1 MLTRATPPL
10 HEHDVNEPHPRR
22 WAGLAILLLA
32 AFMNLMDVTIVNVA
46 LPSLQTG
53 FDASTSEIEWVVA
66 TYILAFALGLLPFG
80 RLGDVIGRKK
90 MFLIGVA
97 GFTLFSAA
105 CGSAPTI
112 LTLIVARAFQGLA
125 AAMMMPQVLALAQV
139 MFPPRERGLAFSFFG
154 LSAGLASVAGP
165 LVGGFL
171 INVDLWGLGWRPIFL
186 VNIPVGLF
194 AIAAGSAIIP
204 HLEGH
209 GGIRND
215 FLGIVLAALSVFVLV
230 FPLIE
235 GRNYGWPLWAI
246 GMIAGSFAGFALLYL
261 HLHRR
266 AARGRSQLLPVSL
279 LGNGNFVLGAGMTT
293 IFFSGMAGFFMV
305 LAIFLQTGFGFTPLQ
320 SGLTTVPFP
329 AGVLASSLVAT
340 RLRSRFARERLAG
353 GAVALVIGMGWL
365 YLVVSQIGDTVD
377 HWSFM
382 APLFLSGLGLN
393 TTLSALFQTI
403 LAGVPH
409 RDAGAAGGT
418 LQSFQQIGG
427 ALGVAVVGEIFF
439 ATLAARIQAGP
450 LHPAYV
456 ASLQNALFYE
466 MAAFAV
472 FAVLVAFL
480 KVPKTPST
488 GRTESRP
495 AETAVIEI

>member
-1 MLTRATPPL
+1 MLNRTTPPP
-10 HEHDVNEPHPRR
+10 HTAGEPHPHR
-22 WAGLAILLLA
+22 WAGLAVLLLA
-32 AFMNLMDVTIVNVA
+32 AFMNLIDVTIVNVA

-53 FDASTSEIEWVVA
+53 FDATTSDIEWVVA

-80 RLGDVIGRKK
+80 RLGDVVGRKI
-90 MFLIGVA
+90 MFLIGVS

-112 LTLIVARAFQGLA
+112 GTLILARAFQGLA

-186 VNIPVGLF
+186 VNIPVGLL
-194 AIAAGSAIIP
+194 ALAAGALIIP
-204 HLEGH
+204 RLEGH
-209 GGIRND
+209 GGMRND
-215 FLGIVLAALSVFVLV
+215 FLGIVLAALSVFALV

-235 GRNYGWPLWAI
+235 GRGYGWPLWAWA
-246 GMIAGSFAGFALLYL
+246 MIIVSFAGFALLYL
-261 HLHRR
+261 HLRR
-266 AARGRSQLLPVSL
+266 RQERGKSQLLPIAL
-279 LGNGNFVLGAGMTT
+279 LGNGNFALGACMTT

-305 LAIFLQTGFGFTPLQ
+305 LAIFLQTGFGFTPLE

-340 RLRSRFARERLAG
+340 RLGSHFPRQRLAG
-353 GAVALVIGMGWL
+353 GAIALVIGMGWL
-365 YLVVSQIGDTVD
+365 YYEVTQIRDSVD
-377 HWSFM
+377 HWTFV

-409 RDAGAAGGT
+409 RDAGAAGGA

-427 ALGVAVVGEIFF
+427 ALGVAIVGEVFF
-439 ATLAARIQAGP
+439 ATLAAGMQAGAP
-450 LHPAYV
+450 HPAYV
-456 ASLQNALFYE
+456 MSLQNALIYE
-466 MAAFAV
+466 MAAFAL

-480 KVPKTPST
+480 KIPKMPT
-488 GRTESRP
+488 GNEEKRSEEP
-495 AETAVIEI
+495 AVMEM